1 MADKDNKNLNTE
13 PSKAPKK
20 HRLIKDLQVQTVAHI
35 EKTADETVKNG
46 NIEVDGDNFTNN
58 LNVLVSVNNVSMRFK
73 LPSERVDNF
82 KEAFIKKISGKLK
95 YKEFWVLKDINLTL
109 RRGESLAIIGRNGA
123 GKSTLL
129 SLISGIY
136 YPTKGN
142 IQVRGKIVP
151 LLRLGAGFD
160 LNATGKENVFLN
172 GAILGFNK
180 KLLEE
185 KYNEIVEFSELK
197 DFMNVPIKNYSS
209 GMLARLGFA
218 IAVSVH
224 PDIMIVD
231 EILSV
236 GDAPFQ
242 KKCADKI
249 AELQKA
255 GTTFLLVSHNMAR
268 VKALCQRAIWIKDGG
283 VVMQGTANEVADAY
297 SKEYSK

>member
-197 DFMNVPIKNYSS
+197 DFLDVPVRNFSS
-209 GMLARLGFA
+209 GMVARLAF
-218 IAVSVH
+218 SVATVVD
-224 PDIMIVD
+224 PEILIVD

-236 GDAPFQ
+236 GDIAFQ
-242 KKCADKI
+242 KKSEDKMRSMI
-249 AELQKA
+249 GG
-255 GTTFLLVSHNMAR
+255 GTTVLFVSHSIEQIKKICDRAVWLDHGKIQKIGPAR
-268 VKALCQRAIWIKDGG
+268 
-283 VVMQGTANEVADAY
+283 EVCD
-297 SKEYSK
+297 EYKKSVGL